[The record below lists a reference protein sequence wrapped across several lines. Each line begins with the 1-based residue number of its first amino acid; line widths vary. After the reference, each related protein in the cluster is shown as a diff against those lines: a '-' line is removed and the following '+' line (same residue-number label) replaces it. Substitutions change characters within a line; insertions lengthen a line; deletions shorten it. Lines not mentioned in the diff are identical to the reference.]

1 MKRKVETMGKHD
13 DCWDFGFGFG
23 FGPPHRQRRRGRRF
37 RWRMFERGDLKFVIL
52 GLIADRPMHGYEVM
66 KALEKESQ
74 GTYRASPGSVY
85 PTLQMLEDEGYLES
99 EQANGNKRV
108 YSITDEGRAYLE
120 QNQDAVDDVFERVS
134 SFTSSFFGEG
144 VRDLS
149 AAFRRLAQTTFEGTM
164 QRSGEPEA
172 IDRMVEVL
180 DRANREMRKARRG
193 PRRRSDAP
201 RDSAAAEK

>member
-1 MKRKVETMGKHD
+1 MTNGFD

-23 FGPPHRQRRRGRRF
+23 FGPPRRHRRRGRRF

-66 KALEKESQ
+66 KALEEESR

-85 PTLQMLEDEGYLES
+85 PTLQMLEDAGYLRS
-99 EQANGNKRV
+99 EQQEGNKRV
-108 YSITDEGRAYLE
+108 YHITPEGQSYLDENR
-120 QNQDAVDDVFERVS
+120 DAVEDVFERVT

-149 AAFRRLAQTTFEGTM
+149 TSFRRLAQTTFESAM
-164 QRSGEPEA
+164 QSSGNPDA
-172 IDRMVEVL
+172 IRRMVEILENAERDVRKAQR
-180 DRANREMRKARRG
+180 DRARPE
-193 PRRRSDAP
+193 
-201 RDSAAAEK
+201 DSTV